1 MLGHS
6 SIKHTQG
13 YAKVVA
19 SKVKG
24 EMENV
29 KKLFR

>member
-6 SIKHTQG
+6 SIKHTQV

-19 SKVKG
+19 RKVKG
-24 EMENV
+24 EMMGV
-29 KKLFR
+29 MGKF